1 MGDERNK
8 YYYKKLKVWQKAM
21 SLVIHVYKATKN
33 FPKHE
38 QYGLISQM
46 RRSVVSIPSNIA
58 EGHGR
63 NTDKEIVRYLDIAR
77 GSIYE
82 LDTQIEISRQLNYIN
97 PKEFNIIFGLLDE
110 TSRMLSGL
118 RKSKSQHSTLSTQ
131 NA

>member
-1 MGDERNK
+1 MSSESNAYR
-8 YYYKKLKVWQKAM
+8 YKRLVVWQRAM
-21 SLVIHVYKATKN
+21 ALVVRVYKATES

-46 RRSVVSIPSNIA
+46 RRSAVSIPSNIA

-63 NTDKEIVRYLDIAR
+63 NSDKELVRFLDIAK

-82 LDTQIEISRQLNYIN
+82 LDTQIEISRQLNYLKIQEAICLSN
-97 PKEFNIIFGLLDE
+97 MLDE

-118 RKSKSQHSTLSTQ
+118 RKSKSQYSRLKTDE
-131 NA
+131 

>member
-1 MGDERNK
+1 MSDDRNT

-21 SLVIHVYKATKN
+21 KLVVHVYKATKN

-46 RRSVVSIPSNIA
+46 RRSVISIPSNIA

-63 NTDKEIVRYLDIAR
+63 NSDKEIVRYLDIAR
-77 GSIYE
+77 GSIFE

-110 TSRMLSGL
+110 TSRMLTGL
-118 RKSKSQHSTLSTQ
+118 RKSKTHHSSLKTH
-131 NA
+131 N